1 MIGRNRSR
9 HASKIASRVG
19 TSRVRSAASAKSIIM
34 IAFFCT
40 MPISMITPMSAM
52 MLKSV
57 RNSISATSA
66 PTPAEGSVDR
76 IVSGWTQL
84 SYSTP
89 RTI

>member
-1 MIGRNRSR
+1 
-9 HASKIASRVG
+9 
-19 TSRVRSAASAKSIIM
+19 M

-66 PTPAEGSVDR
+66 PTPADGSVDR

-84 SYSTP
+84 S
-89 RTI
+89 